1 MTPPTRDPAA
11 DQDAAGQAADA
22 DATRRTYLALER
34 TYLAWWRT
42 GLTSF
47 AVALGF
53 GKVAPELD
61 PDRGAAPWQ
70 ALGIG
75 FAVLGA
81 TFIAY
86 GLRRDA
92 VVRAALHAGRYAEP
106 DRRALAGL
114 TAVGIVLG
122 VGLVALVLLD

>member
-1 MTPPTRDPAA
+1 MAPPTRDPAA
-11 DQDAAGQAADA
+11 GRDTGGEAADA

-42 GLTSF
+42 GLTAF

-53 GKVAPELD
+53 GKIARSSTPTAG
-61 PDRGAAPWQ
+61 PGPWQ
-70 ALGIG
+70 ALGVG

-81 TFIAY
+81 IVIAY

-92 VVRAALHAGRYAEP
+92 VVRAARPPGATSSRTDGCS
-106 DRRALAGL
+106 RR
-114 TAVGIVLG
+114 
-122 VGLVALVLLD
+122 